1 MVAVENG
8 AELEGGLSG
17 GCGGGSDGCG
27 DGRCIRDLQPL

>member
-1 MVAVENG
+1 MVVVENG

-27 DGRCIRDLQPL
+27 DGRCIRDLRPL